1 VLCAS
6 LAHGDKYE
14 AGPVFEI
21 PAGWKAEASADVSA
35 EHAVKLTPTDS
46 KRPRVAS
53 ILVLSGNKKVGDN
66 ELDAEANTWHAAHI
80 KNRVAWGMRSDGG
93 MPRESFRAG
102 PRRMVRFRDK
112 VGSAMGANEQTL
124 TCTVIG
130 ARLACVIAHAAPDTR
145 EDADA
150 LTAAIL
156 GTLHMK
162 KR

>member
-1 VLCAS
+1 
-6 LAHGDKYE
+6 
-14 AGPVFEI
+14 VFEI
-21 PAGWKAEASADVSA
+21 PTGWKAEPTADVSA
-35 EHAVKLTPTDS
+35 EHAVKLTPEGG

-53 ILVLSGNKKVGDN
+53 LIVLSGNKKVGDN
-66 ELDAEANTWHAAHI
+66 ELDAESNAWHAAHM

-130 ARLACVIAHAAPDTR
+130 ARLMCVIAHAAPDTR

-150 LTAAIL
+150 LIAALLATA
-156 GTLHMK
+156 HVK
-162 KR
+162 KK